1 MPGRCLRDA
10 LDVLQR
16 EGFANATATRVHHA
30 IIVGHVKRPSKDGS
44 GRFRFRKRDLD
55 ALRTYLAN
63 VPRPGRKP
71 KGEDCLATPAES

>member
-1 MPGRCLRDA
+1 MPLCLRDA

-16 EGFANATATRVHHA
+16 EGFANATATRVHYA
-30 IIVGHVKRPSKDGS
+30 IVVGHVKRPSKDGS

-63 VPRPGRKP
+63 VPRPGRKS
-71 KGEDCLATPAES
+71 KSEAVQSTPAGL